1 MQYVDTYFLPA
12 LYTEGPL
19 GHFEH
24 SLRGGDSPAADRKVL
39 HKGCCGSLHG
49 NGVRK
54 EKPDPLP
61 IVKKKCSLDSSC
73 SDDSA
78 WDGGYLAGSGS
89 AAAAAFRIKRLAV
102 RSQSSDC
109 AVERRHRAAET
120 AQAMAA
126 STLPRRASSAV
137 VAQRLY
143 STPTRAVAAK
153 LRIGGG
159 GAVGASG
166 GGVSGSGGGEG
177 SADSARPATLGGEAG
192 GGIKADQ
199 EVVDQQQQQQRLVA
213 QQQMKKGPS
222 SGMSP
227 SLFYEF
233 YFPPSLM
240 GKNMILESAEEHS
253 KSRLQRNFLRGY
265 YVSADN
271 RIMSINFAKALQNVL
286 ESVLN
291 VLQMF

>member
-1 MQYVDTYFLPA
+1 M
-12 LYTEGPL
+12 

-61 IVKKKCSLDSSC
+61 TVKKKCSLDSSC
-73 SDDSA
+73 SDD
-78 WDGGYLAGSGS
+78 WDGGYFAGSGS
-89 AAAAAFRIKRLAV
+89 AVAAAFRIKRLAV

-159 GAVGASG
+159 GGGG
-166 GGVSGSGGGEG
+166 GGVGGDSGVGAVGGGGGGGEG
-177 SADSARPATLGGEAG
+177 SADAARPATPAGGEFG

-199 EVVDQQQQQQRLVA
+199 EVVDQQQQQQRLVP
-213 QQQMKKGPS
+213 QQQIKKGPS
-222 SGMSP
+222 SGMP
-227 SLFYEF
+227 LSLFYKVD
-233 YFPPSLM
+233 YSP
-240 GKNMILESAEEHS
+240 
-253 KSRLQRNFLRGY
+253 LQIHLLF
-265 YVSADN
+265 D
-271 RIMSINFAKALQNVL
+271 
-286 ESVLN
+286 
-291 VLQMF
+291 

>member
-1 MQYVDTYFLPA
+1 MQYVDTYTSSRPC
-12 LYTEGPL
+12 TEGPL

-61 IVKKKCSLDSSC
+61 TVKKKCSLDSSC

-78 WDGGYLAGSGS
+78 LDGGYSAGSGS

-159 GAVGASG
+159 GGGGGSGVGG
-166 GGVSGSGGGEG
+166 GGVSGGGGGGGSGVGAGGGGGGEG
-177 SADSARPATLGGEAG
+177 SADAARPATPGGEFG

-227 SLFYEF
+227 SLFY
-233 YFPPSLM
+233 
-240 GKNMILESAEEHS
+240 
-253 KSRLQRNFLRGY
+253 
-265 YVSADN
+265 
-271 RIMSINFAKALQNVL
+271 
-286 ESVLN
+286 
-291 VLQMF
+291 

>member
-1 MQYVDTYFLPA
+1 MQHVDIYFLPA

-61 IVKKKCSLDSSC
+61 TVKKKCSLDSSC

-89 AAAAAFRIKRLAV
+89 AVAAAFRIKRLAV

-143 STPTRAVAAK
+143 STPTRAIAAK

-159 GAVGASG
+159 GGCGGGGGGGGSGVGAG
-166 GGVSGSGGGEG
+166 FGVVGGVSGGGGEG
-177 SADSARPATLGGEAG
+177 SADAARPATPGGEFG

-199 EVVDQQQQQQRLVA
+199 EVVDQQPQQQRLVA
-213 QQQMKKGPS
+213 QQQIKKGPG

-227 SLFYEF
+227 SLLY
-233 YFPPSLM
+233 S
-240 GKNMILESAEEHS
+240 IL
-253 KSRLQRNFLRGY
+253 
-265 YVSADN
+265 
-271 RIMSINFAKALQNVL
+271 
-286 ESVLN
+286 
-291 VLQMF
+291 

>member
-1 MQYVDTYFLPA
+1 
-12 LYTEGPL
+12 
-19 GHFEH
+19 
-24 SLRGGDSPAADRKVL
+24 VL

-61 IVKKKCSLDSSC
+61 TVKKKCSLDSSC

-78 WDGGYLAGSGS
+78 WDGGYLTGSGS
-89 AAAAAFRIKRLAV
+89 AVAAAFRIKRLAV

-153 LRIGGG
+153 LRIGC
-159 GAVGASG
+159 
-166 GGVSGSGGGEG
+166 GSGGGGGSGGVGGVAGSGGGGGVEG
-177 SADSARPATLGGEAG
+177 SADTARPATPAGEFG
-192 GGIKADQ
+192 GGLKADQ
-199 EVVDQQQQQQRLVA
+199 EAVDQQQQQQQRPAA
-213 QQQMKKGPS
+213 QQQIKKGPS

-227 SLFYEF
+227 SLLYSMKFTT
-233 YFPPSLM
+233 
-240 GKNMILESAEEHS
+240 
-253 KSRLQRNFLRGY
+253 LR
-265 YVSADN
+265 
-271 RIMSINFAKALQNVL
+271 
-286 ESVLN
+286 
-291 VLQMF
+291 

>member
-1 MQYVDTYFLPA
+1 MQYVDIYIIPA

-61 IVKKKCSLDSSC
+61 TVKKKCSLDSSC

-78 WDGGYLAGSGS
+78 WDGGYSAGSGS
-89 AAAAAFRIKRLAV
+89 AVAAAFRIKRLAV

-120 AQAMAA
+120 AMAMAA

-153 LRIGGG
+153 RRT
-159 GAVGASG
+159 SG
-166 GGVSGSGGGEG
+166 GGGSGGGGGGGVGGAEG
-177 SADSARPATLGGEAG
+177 SADSARPATPG
-192 GGIKADQ
+192 GGINATAADQ
-199 EVVDQQQQQQRLVA
+199 EVVDQQQQQRLVA
-213 QQQMKKGPS
+213 QQQIKKGPS

-227 SLFYEF
+227 SLLFEF
-233 YFPPSLM
+233 EVYWL
-240 GKNMILESAEEHS
+240 
-253 KSRLQRNFLRGY
+253 RLYTCF
-265 YVSADN
+265 V
-271 RIMSINFAKALQNVL
+271 I
-286 ESVLN
+286 
-291 VLQMF
+291 

>member
-1 MQYVDTYFLPA
+1 MLTHTSSRPCC
-12 LYTEGPL
+12 TEGPL

-61 IVKKKCSLDSSC
+61 TVKKKCSLDSSC

-78 WDGGYLAGSGS
+78 WDGGYSAGSGS
-89 AAAAAFRIKRLAV
+89 AVAAAFRIKRLAV

-159 GAVGASG
+159 GGVGGSGVGASG
-166 GGVSGSGGGEG
+166 GGVSGGGGSGGGSGVGGEG
-177 SADSARPATLGGEAG
+177 SADAARPATPAGREFG
-192 GGIKADQ
+192 GGTKADH
-199 EVVDQQQQQQRLVA
+199 EVVEQQQQQRPVA
-213 QQQMKKGPS
+213 QQQIKKGPS
-222 SGMSP
+222 SGTSP
-227 SLFYEF
+227 SLLYSMKFTT
-233 YFPPSLM
+233 
-240 GKNMILESAEEHS
+240 
-253 KSRLQRNFLRGY
+253 LRC
-265 YVSADN
+265 
-271 RIMSINFAKALQNVL
+271 
-286 ESVLN
+286 
-291 VLQMF
+291 